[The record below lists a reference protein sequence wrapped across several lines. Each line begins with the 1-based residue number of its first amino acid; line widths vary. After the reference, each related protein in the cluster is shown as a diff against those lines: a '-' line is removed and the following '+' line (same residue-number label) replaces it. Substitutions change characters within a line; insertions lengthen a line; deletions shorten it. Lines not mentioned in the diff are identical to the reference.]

1 MCKVC
6 DGEEEEAAS
15 LLRRK
20 NSLTLVGLEK
30 MYFKSCSNNRQF

>member
-15 LLRRK
+15 LLGGK

-30 MYFKSCSNNRQF
+30 MRSKSYSNNR